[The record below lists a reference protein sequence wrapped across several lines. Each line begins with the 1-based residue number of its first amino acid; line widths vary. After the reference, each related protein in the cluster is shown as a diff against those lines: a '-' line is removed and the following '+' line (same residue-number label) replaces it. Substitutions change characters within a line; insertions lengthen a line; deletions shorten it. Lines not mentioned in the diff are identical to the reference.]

1 MADETILVVDDE
13 ANIRELARIYLEQ
26 EGYRVVTAND
36 GRQALD
42 SVQSEEPSLM
52 VLDLMLPELDGW
64 EICRRVRANSNLP
77 ILMLTARDDD
87 IDKIVGLEL
96 GADDYLT
103 KPFNP
108 RELVARVRAILRRA
122 TLAVQPPESQTK
134 QLGDVVVDPGARE
147 VTIAGQRVNLR
158 AKEFDLLLTL
168 MKHANLVLSREQLL
182 DKVWGYEYYGETRTV
197 DVHIAHLREKLN
209 GSSLVIETVWGMGYK
224 LVVSSR

>member
-52 VLDLMLPELDGW
+52 ILDLMLPELDGW
-64 EICRRVRANSNLP
+64 EICRRVRASSNLP